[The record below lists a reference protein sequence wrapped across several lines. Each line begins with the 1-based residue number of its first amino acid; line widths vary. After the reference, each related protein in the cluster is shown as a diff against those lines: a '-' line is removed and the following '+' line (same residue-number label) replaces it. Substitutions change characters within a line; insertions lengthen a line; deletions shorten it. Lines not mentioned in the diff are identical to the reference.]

1 VTTKRQYFDPT
12 HLVREVRELLHA
24 HGLDTDRPGDERLA
38 STGASM
44 LLRALGITP
53 GIDAVD
59 ALARAMD
66 KPWVE
71 ADDQAAEYRAASS

>member
-1 VTTKRQYFDPT
+1 MTTNRQYFDPT

-24 HGLDTDRPGDERLA
+24 HGLDTDRPGDQRLA
-38 STGASM
+38 STAASM
-44 LLRALGITP
+44 LLRALGVTP
-53 GIDAVD
+53 AMDGVD

-71 ADDQAAEYRAASS
+71 ADDAAAEYRAPSN